1 MDKRQSWGLNPKPGH
16 FLWTFLGCIPYVG
29 LGHGTRNQVK
39 EDAKKTGTQ
48 ENGSP
53 QMPLRRPHH
62 GPPSVLALTETVA
75 PGVTSVSQCLVSGLI
90 FRVSN
95 IPQLTPN

>member
-1 MDKRQSWGLNPKPGH
+1 MDKEAELGSEPKAWAFPLDLPGVH
-16 FLWTFLGCIPYVG
+16 PCVG